1 MAQLDP
7 RPSVPAQSA
16 SVKSKGRARTGS
28 ERVEDVSML
37 FLSILH
43 DPSLR
48 RSALSI
54 AVLTALIA
62 AGASADAFTPAPLNL
77 VASELQT
84 SYDTVYKRLLDLT
97 RIGYVQISR
106 ATEAGRR
113 RLFLRLVWPQTQ
125 PTKRTGKTAKRG

>member
-1 MAQLDP
+1 
-7 RPSVPAQSA
+7 
-16 SVKSKGRARTGS
+16 
-28 ERVEDVSML
+28 ML

-84 SYDTVYKRLLDLT
+84 TYDTVYKRLLDLAT
-97 RIGYVQISR
+97 IGYVQISR

-125 PTKRTGKTAKRG
+125 PTKRSDKRSAKRS